1 MYAPD
6 ILRKQTVTLEQAA
19 KADTASPHSKLD
31 MLEMTNTHG
40 RELVNDADTTGDLTP
55 NICNKPETDGHL
67 SVSQKNLCAGTVGQP
82 DTLKDSAT
90 IKVQCAAISVES
102 MDTKQTDVT
111 SDKKMAKK

>member
-1 MYAPD
+1 MYALD
-6 ILRKQTVTLEQAA
+6 ILGEQTVTLEQAA
-19 KADTASPHSKLD
+19 KPDIASPHSKLD

-55 NICNKPETDGHL
+55 NIYSKPEKDGHL

-90 IKVQCAAISVES
+90 IKVQCAAISVEF
-102 MDTKQTDVT
+102 MDTKQTNVT
-111 SDKKMAKK
+111 SDKKMAEK